1 MTKETIRNT
10 LISSILAIL
19 FAITYMA
26 TKQIPAPASIITLRA
41 ILLCIRCGTLV
52 SAIWMCLCAV
62 SGIAS
67 LLLSAAQ
74 VAHHSSPKL

>member
-1 MTKETIRNT
+1 MTKETIRNM
-10 LISSILAIL
+10 LISCALAIV
-19 FAITYMA
+19 FAITYIA
-26 TKQIPAPASIITLRA
+26 TKQIPAPASTMLGV
-41 ILLCIRCGTLV
+41 ILLYIRCGTLV

>member
-1 MTKETIRNT
+1 MTKETILNT

-26 TKQIPAPASIITLRA
+26 TKQIPAPASITLRA

>member
-10 LISSILAIL
+10 LISSILAIV
-19 FAITYMA
+19 FAITYIA
-26 TKQIPAPASIITLRA
+26 TKQIPAPASITLRA
-41 ILLCIRCGTLV
+41 ILLYIRCGTLA
-52 SAIWMCLCAV
+52 SAIWMCLCVV

-74 VAHHSSPKL
+74 ATHRSSTKL

>member
-1 MTKETIRNT
+1 MAKETIRNT
-10 LISSILAIL
+10 LIASGLAIV
-19 FAITYMA
+19 FALTYIA
-26 TKQIPAPASIITLRA
+26 TKQIPAPASTTLSA
-41 ILLCIRCGTLV
+41 ILLYIRCGALV

-74 VAHHSSPKL
+74 APHRSSPKL

>member
-19 FAITYMA
+19 FAITYMTA
-26 TKQIPAPASIITLRA
+26 KQIPAPASITLRA

>member
-10 LISSILAIL
+10 LISSDLAIM
-19 FAITYMA
+19 FAIAYIA
-26 TKQIPAPASIITLRA
+26 TKLIPAPASITLGA

-52 SAIWMCLCAV
+52 SATWMCLCAV

-74 VAHHSSPKL
+74 SAHRSSPKP

>member
-1 MTKETIRNT
+1 MNNEYIRNM
-10 LISSILAIL
+10 LISSALAIV
-19 FAITYMA
+19 FAITYIA
-26 TKQIPAPASIITLRA
+26 TKQIPAPASTMLGV
-41 ILLCIRCGTLV
+41 ILLYIRCGTLV

>member
-26 TKQIPAPASIITLRA
+26 PKQLPAPASITLRA

-52 SAIWMCLCAV
+52 SATWMCLCAV

-74 VAHHSSPKL
+74 AAHRSSPKL